1 MNNVSLVK
9 EPAMTLQ
16 QLPFVAVRFNV
27 HSVVAVCAASAPAA

>member
-1 MNNVSLVK
+1 MNNASLVK

-27 HSVVAVCAASAPAA
+27 YSVAAVCAATAPAV